1 MTHFVD
7 KETST
12 KHQKLE
18 YLVTLALF
26 DHINETG
33 IYDLTVFPN
42 FQIIISFW
50 LGRHTFMADF
60 IEAGGTLTLLEII
73 SFKQTKEINK
83 TEAVKCLYNLGNA
96 GRKYKELIC
105 ECYGK

>member
-1 MTHFVD
+1 
-7 KETST
+7 
-12 KHQKLE
+12 
-18 YLVTLALF
+18 
-26 DHINETG
+26 
-33 IYDLTVFPN
+33 
-42 FQIIISFW
+42 
-50 LGRHTFMADF
+50 MADF